1 MPDGGNWKEMFGA
14 AEEGDLELLRY
25 HLERGVDPNFAHPEY
40 LATALVA
47 AILKGQ
53 LAAADLL
60 LAFGARPDL
69 PSEAD
74 GLNPAQAAWQGGHL
88 ALAQRLD
95 PEGRWTAATAKTPA
109 VTRAWKRLWQRR
121 SRSA

>member
-14 AEEGDLELLRY
+14 AEDGDLELLRY

-53 LAAADLL
+53 LEAADLL

-69 PSEAD
+69 HSEAD
-74 GLNPAQAAWQGGHL
+74 GLNPTQAAWQGGHEVL
-88 ALAQRLD
+88 ALRLD
-95 PEGRWTAATAKTPA
+95 PARRWARPAPAA
-109 VTRAWKRLWQRR
+109 R
-121 SRSA
+121 SRWRRLFGRG

>member
-14 AEEGDLELLRY
+14 AEDGDLDLLRY

-53 LAAADLL
+53 IAAAELL
-60 LAFGARPDL
+60 LEFGAQPHL

-74 GLNPAQAAWQGGHL
+74 GLNPAQAAWRGGHHE
-88 ALAQRLD
+88 LAQRLD
-95 PEGRWTAATAKTPA
+95 PEGRWAPA
-109 VTRAWKRLWQRR
+109 PPRLGFWRR
-121 SRSA
+121 LFA

>member
-14 AEEGDLELLRY
+14 AESGDLELLRY

-53 LAAADLL
+53 LAAAELL
-60 LAFGARPDL
+60 LEFGARPDL
-69 PSEAD
+69 DSEAD
-74 GLNPAQAAWQGGHL
+74 GLNPAQAAWRGGHQ

-95 PEGRWTAATAKTPA
+95 PQGRWAPPA
-109 VTRAWKRLWQRR
+109 PKPGFWQRWFG
-121 SRSA
+121 AA